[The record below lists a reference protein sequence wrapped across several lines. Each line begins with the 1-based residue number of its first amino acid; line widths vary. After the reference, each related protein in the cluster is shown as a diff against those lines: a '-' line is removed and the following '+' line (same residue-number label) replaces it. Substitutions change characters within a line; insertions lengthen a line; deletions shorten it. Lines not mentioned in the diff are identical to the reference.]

1 MKKITP
7 LFLLQLVSFCVQ
19 AQIGKVGINTTT
31 PQAML
36 HVKDSSVL
44 FTGAA
49 TLPVSAGN
57 PPVSGAGTRM
67 MWYPDKAAF
76 RAGNVNFTQ
85 WDKDNIGDYSFA
97 TGRNT
102 RAIGDGST
110 AMGEV
115 TLASGPYCTA
125 MGRNTQ
131 ASNLISTAMGNFTEA
146 SGYSS
151 TAMGSNTEASGY
163 ISTAMGSNTTA
174 SGDNST
180 AMGLGTIASGDYS
193 TAMGFNT
200 DATGDYST
208 AMGLGTKASGVRS
221 TAMGS
226 YTTASGVRSTAIG
239 FNTTASAY
247 GSLSIGQYNDSII
260 SSNKTNWVATDPVF
274 IIGNGLTDIARSNA
288 LTILKNGKTGI
299 NTAAPLAGLHIKGI
313 APTFDSHL
321 RLESAGSN
329 TDYMNMSY
337 DGSTKFRNFG
347 VNDEFQFRN
356 AASTINCRIFD
367 NGNMTIAGLL
377 TQSSDERLKEN
388 IVRIPNALNK
398 VMQLNGYQYNW
409 KPELHKDSKQ
419 QIGLLA
425 QNVETILPQLVA
437 TDAEGMKSIAY
448 QNIVPVLIE
457 AIKELKKEI
466 DELKRQ
472 KK

>member
-1 MKKITP
+1 MQMKKITP

-19 AQIGKVGINTTT
+19 AQIGKVGINTAT

-97 TGRNT
+97 TGRDT

-115 TLASGPYCTA
+115 TLASGRYCTA
-125 MGRNTQ
+125 MGRNTY
-131 ASNLISTAMGNFTEA
+131 ASNLISTAMGDFTVA
-146 SGYSS
+146 IGYSS

-163 ISTAMGSNTTA
+163 ISTAMGYNTEA
-174 SGDNST
+174 SGS
-180 AMGLGTIASGDYS
+180 YS
-193 TAMGFNT
+193 TAMGY
-200 DATGDYST
+200 D
-208 AMGLGTKASGVRS
+208 TKASGVRS
-221 TAMGS
+221 TAIGS
-226 YTTASGVRSTAIG
+226 
-239 FNTTASAY
+239 NTRASAY

>member
-1 MKKITP
+1 MQMKKITP

-19 AQIGKVGINTTT
+19 AQIGKVGINTAT

-57 PPVSGAGTRM
+57 PPVSGAGSRM

-76 RAGNVNFTQ
+76 RAGNVGFTQ

-97 TGRNT
+97 TGKNT

-115 TLASGPYCTA
+115 TEASGPGCTA
-125 MGRNTQ
+125 MGRNTH
-131 ASNLISTAMGNFTEA
+131 ASNYISTTMGHFTV
-146 SGYSS
+146 
-151 TAMGSNTEASGY
+151 ASGY
-163 ISTAMGSNTTA
+163 ISTAMG
-174 SGDNST
+174 
-180 AMGLGTIASGDYS
+180 Y
-193 TAMGFNT
+193 NT

-226 YTTASGVRSTAIG
+226 FTTASGVHSTAIGSNTTASGVRSTAMG
-239 FNTTASAY
+239 TYTTASAY

>member
-7 LFLLQLVSFCVQ
+7 LFLLQLASFCVQ
-19 AQIGKVGINTTT
+19 AQIGKVGINTAT

-163 ISTAMGSNTTA
+163 ISTAMGYNTEA
-174 SGDNST
+174 SGS
-180 AMGLGTIASGDYS
+180 YS
-193 TAMGFNT
+193 TAMGY
-200 DATGDYST
+200 D
-208 AMGLGTKASGVRS
+208 TKASGVRS
-221 TAMGS
+221 TAIGS
-226 YTTASGVRSTAIG
+226 
-239 FNTTASAY
+239 NTRASAY

>member
-1 MKKITP
+1 MQMKKITP
-7 LFLLQLVSFCVQ
+7 LFLLQLASFCVQ
-19 AQIGKVGINTTT
+19 AQIGKVGINTAT

-76 RAGNVNFTQ
+76 RAGSVNFTQ

-97 TGRNT
+97 TGRDT

-115 TLASGPYCTA
+115 TLASGRYCTA
-125 MGRNTQ
+125 MGRNTY
-131 ASNLISTAMGNFTEA
+131 ASNLISTAMGDFTVA
-146 SGYSS
+146 IGYSS

-163 ISTAMGSNTTA
+163 ISTAMGYNTEA
-174 SGDNST
+174 SGS
-180 AMGLGTIASGDYS
+180 YS
-193 TAMGFNT
+193 TAMGY
-200 DATGDYST
+200 D
-208 AMGLGTKASGVRS
+208 TKASGVRS
-221 TAMGS
+221 TAIGS
-226 YTTASGVRSTAIG
+226 
-239 FNTTASAY
+239 NTRASAY

>member
-1 MKKITP
+1 MQMKKITP

-19 AQIGKVGINTTT
+19 AQIGKVGINTAT

-76 RAGNVNFTQ
+76 RAGNVGFTQ

-97 TGRNT
+97 TGRDT

-115 TLASGPYCTA
+115 TLASGRYCTA
-125 MGRNTQ
+125 MGRNTY
-131 ASNLISTAMGNFTEA
+131 ASNLISTAMGDFTVA
-146 SGYSS
+146 IGYSS

-163 ISTAMGSNTTA
+163 ISTAMGYNTEA
-174 SGDNST
+174 SGS
-180 AMGLGTIASGDYS
+180 YS
-193 TAMGFNT
+193 TAMGY
-200 DATGDYST
+200 D
-208 AMGLGTKASGVRS
+208 TKASGVRS
-221 TAMGS
+221 TAIGS
-226 YTTASGVRSTAIG
+226 
-239 FNTTASAY
+239 NTRASAY

>member
-7 LFLLQLVSFCVQ
+7 LFLLQLASFCVQ
-19 AQIGKVGINTTT
+19 AQIGKVGINTAT

-76 RAGNVNFTQ
+76 RAGNVGFTQ

-163 ISTAMGSNTTA
+163 ISTAMGYNTEA
-174 SGDNST
+174 SGS
-180 AMGLGTIASGDYS
+180 YS
-193 TAMGFNT
+193 TAMGY
-200 DATGDYST
+200 D
-208 AMGLGTKASGVRS
+208 TKASGVRS
-221 TAMGS
+221 TS
-226 YTTASGVRSTAIG
+226 IG

>member
-1 MKKITP
+1 MQMKKITP
-7 LFLLQLVSFCVQ
+7 LFLLQLASFCVQ
-19 AQIGKVGINTTT
+19 AQIGKVGINTAT

-97 TGRNT
+97 TGRDT

-115 TLASGPYCTA
+115 TLASGRYCTA
-125 MGRNTQ
+125 MGRNTY
-131 ASNLISTAMGNFTEA
+131 ASNLISTAMGNFTVA

-163 ISTAMGSNTTA
+163 ISTAMGYNTEA
-174 SGDNST
+174 SGS
-180 AMGLGTIASGDYS
+180 YS
-193 TAMGFNT
+193 TAMGY
-200 DATGDYST
+200 D
-208 AMGLGTKASGVRS
+208 TKASGVRS
-221 TAMGS
+221 TAIGS
-226 YTTASGVRSTAIG
+226 
-239 FNTTASAY
+239 NTRASAY

>member
-1 MKKITP
+1 MQMKKITP

-19 AQIGKVGINTTT
+19 AQIGKVGINTAT

-57 PPVSGAGTRM
+57 PPVSGAGSRM

-97 TGRNT
+97 TGRDT

-115 TLASGPYCTA
+115 TEASGPGCTA
-125 MGRNTQ
+125 MGRNTH
-131 ASNLISTAMGNFTEA
+131 ASNYISTTMGHFTV
-146 SGYSS
+146 
-151 TAMGSNTEASGY
+151 ASGY
-163 ISTAMGSNTTA
+163 ISTAMG
-174 SGDNST
+174 
-180 AMGLGTIASGDYS
+180 Y
-193 TAMGFNT
+193 NT

-226 YTTASGVRSTAIG
+226 FTTASGVHSTAIGSNTTASGVRSTAMG
-239 FNTTASAY
+239 TYTTASAY

>member
-1 MKKITP
+1 MQMKKITP
-7 LFLLQLVSFCVQ
+7 LFLLQLASFCVQ
-19 AQIGKVGINTTT
+19 AQIGKVGINTAT

-97 TGRNT
+97 TGRDT

-115 TLASGPYCTA
+115 TLASGRYCTA
-125 MGRNTQ
+125 MGRNTY
-131 ASNLISTAMGNFTEA
+131 ASNLISTAMGDFTVA
-146 SGYSS
+146 IGYSS

-163 ISTAMGSNTTA
+163 ISTAMGYNTEA
-174 SGDNST
+174 SGS
-180 AMGLGTIASGDYS
+180 YS
-193 TAMGFNT
+193 TAMGY
-200 DATGDYST
+200 D
-208 AMGLGTKASGVRS
+208 TKASGVRS
-221 TAMGS
+221 TAIGS
-226 YTTASGVRSTAIG
+226 
-239 FNTTASAY
+239 NTRASAY

>member
-7 LFLLQLVSFCVQ
+7 LFLLQLASFCVQ
-19 AQIGKVGINTTT
+19 AQIGKVGINTAT

-85 WDKDNIGDYSFA
+85 WDKDNIGVYSFA
-97 TGRNT
+97 TGMST

-115 TLASGPYCTA
+115 TLASGRYCTA
-125 MGRNTQ
+125 MGRNTY
-131 ASNLISTAMGNFTEA
+131 ASNLISTAMGDFTVA
-146 SGYSS
+146 IGYSS

-163 ISTAMGSNTTA
+163 ISTAMGYNTEA
-174 SGDNST
+174 SGS
-180 AMGLGTIASGDYS
+180 YS
-193 TAMGFNT
+193 TAMGY
-200 DATGDYST
+200 D
-208 AMGLGTKASGVRS
+208 TKASGVRS
-221 TAMGS
+221 TAIGS
-226 YTTASGVRSTAIG
+226 
-239 FNTTASAY
+239 NTRASAY

>member
-1 MKKITP
+1 MQMKKITP

-19 AQIGKVGINTTT
+19 AQIGKVGINTAT

-97 TGRNT
+97 TGRDT

-115 TLASGPYCTA
+115 TLASGRYCTA
-125 MGRNTQ
+125 MGRNTY
-131 ASNLISTAMGNFTEA
+131 ASNLISTAMGDFTVA
-146 SGYSS
+146 IGYSS

-163 ISTAMGSNTTA
+163 ISTAMGYNTEA
-174 SGDNST
+174 SGS
-180 AMGLGTIASGDYS
+180 YS
-193 TAMGFNT
+193 TAMGY
-200 DATGDYST
+200 D
-208 AMGLGTKASGVRS
+208 TKASGVRS
-221 TAMGS
+221 TAIGS
-226 YTTASGVRSTAIG
+226 
-239 FNTTASAY
+239 NTTASAY